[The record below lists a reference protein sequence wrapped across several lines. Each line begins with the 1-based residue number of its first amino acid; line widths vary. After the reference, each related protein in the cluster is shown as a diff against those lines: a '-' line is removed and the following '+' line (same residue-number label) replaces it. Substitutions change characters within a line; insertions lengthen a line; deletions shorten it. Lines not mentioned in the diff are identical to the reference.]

1 MTGKIIKGIAGFYYV
16 LCEDECLYECKAKG
30 GFRKDGV
37 KPLVGD
43 NVVVRVLDEAKCLG
57 NIEEILERKNQ
68 LIRPAVANVDQ
79 AMVVFAAADPVPN
92 LNLLDRFL
100 VMMEWQNVE
109 TVICL
114 SKEDIV
120 SQDEMKELS
129 SVYEKCANKVLT
141 ISNLKETG
149 LEEVR
154 FELEGRTT
162 VLAGPSG
169 VGKSSLL
176 NHLCPEAESQ
186 TGAISEKIGRGK
198 HTTRHSELFCL
209 GEETYLFDTPGFSS
223 LRLPTIQKE
232 ELCQYFTEFAPYEG
246 MCRFQPCSHIHEP
259 GCVVKEQLEKGELCH
274 SRYDNYRQ
282 MYEEIADQERR
293 KNWRKRN
300 DI

>member
-1 MTGKIIKGIAGFYYV
+1 MFCVKMN
-16 LCEDECLYECKAKG
+16 CLYECKAKG

-43 NVVVRVLDEAKCLG
+43 NVVVRVSDEAKCLG

-176 NHLCPEAESQ
+176 NHLCPEASPRQ
-186 TGAISEKIGRGK
+186 VPSAGK
-198 HTTRHSELFCL
+198 PH
-209 GEETYLFDTPGFSS
+209 
-223 LRLPTIQKE
+223 
-232 ELCQYFTEFAPYEG
+232 
-246 MCRFQPCSHIHEP
+246 
-259 GCVVKEQLEKGELCH
+259 
-274 SRYDNYRQ
+274 
-282 MYEEIADQERR
+282 
-293 KNWRKRN
+293 
-300 DI
+300 

>member
-209 GEETYLFDTPGFSS
+209 GEGTYLLIHPVLVRSDYRQFRRKSFVSILRNLRHMKACAGFS
-223 LRLPTIQKE
+223 LV
-232 ELCQYFTEFAPYEG
+232 
-246 MCRFQPCSHIHEP
+246 HISMSQD
-259 GCVVKEQLEKGELCH
+259 V
-274 SRYDNYRQ
+274 
-282 MYEEIADQERR
+282 
-293 KNWRKRN
+293 W
-300 DI
+300 

>member
-149 LEEVR
+149 L
-154 FELEGRTT
+154 
-162 VLAGPSG
+162 
-169 VGKSSLL
+169 
-176 NHLCPEAESQ
+176 
-186 TGAISEKIGRGK
+186 
-198 HTTRHSELFCL
+198 
-209 GEETYLFDTPGFSS
+209 
-223 LRLPTIQKE
+223 
-232 ELCQYFTEFAPYEG
+232 
-246 MCRFQPCSHIHEP
+246 
-259 GCVVKEQLEKGELCH
+259 
-274 SRYDNYRQ
+274 
-282 MYEEIADQERR
+282 
-293 KNWRKRN
+293 
-300 DI
+300 